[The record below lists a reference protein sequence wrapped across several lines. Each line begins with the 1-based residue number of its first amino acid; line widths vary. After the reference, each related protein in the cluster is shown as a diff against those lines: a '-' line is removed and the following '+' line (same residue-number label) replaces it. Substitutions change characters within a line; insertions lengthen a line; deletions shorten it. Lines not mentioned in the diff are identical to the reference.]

1 MKCIMKKTTAI
12 IAATLISFLVISC
25 ASKDD
30 SDYDYTY
37 DYTVDEES
45 YINDVEPVATEN
57 FLANI
62 EPIELE
68 SLFFLK
74 KSGKKVKP
82 REVTKVG
89 LIPRTNAVEFHFR
102 DGSNDIAVI
111 WRKAER
117 DKILEACNTFLQQ
130 YEGKTVPHVKIN
142 KKNAYFVSKCSLW
155 FGLLSPVMG
164 CEKNVYY
171 VIPEFI
177 DKKPYLLIRFVPTET
192 TSENSNTYT
201 PKVSLYMSPSQIRDF
216 VEVMN
221 QEKLEASIQEKK
233 KKAYT
238 Y

>member
-1 MKCIMKKTTAI
+1 MKT
-12 IAATLISFLVISC
+12 FLVISC

-111 WRKAER
+111 LWQGIQQGIEQKPLRNGISR
-117 DKILEACNTFLQQ
+117 NT
-130 YEGKTVPHVKIN
+130 
-142 KKNAYFVSKCSLW
+142 
-155 FGLLSPVMG
+155 
-164 CEKNVYY
+164 
-171 VIPEFI
+171 
-177 DKKPYLLIRFVPTET
+177 T
-192 TSENSNTYT
+192 TSKAHPCRIISKSSNI
-201 PKVSLYMSPSQIRDF
+201 SR
-216 VEVMN
+216 
-221 QEKLEASIQEKK
+221 
-233 KKAYT
+233 
-238 Y
+238 

>member
-1 MKCIMKKTTAI
+1 MKRIIKKSTAI
-12 IAATLISFLVISC
+12 IAASLISFLVISC

-37 DYTVDEES
+37 DYTEDETS
-45 YINDVEPVATEN
+45 YINDTEPVATEN

-89 LIPRTNAVEFHFR
+89 LIPRTNSVEFHFR
-102 DGSNDIAVI
+102 DGSNEIAVI

-117 DKILEACNTFLQQ
+117 DKILEACKTFLEQ
-130 YEGKTVPHVKIN
+130 YESKTVPHVKVSR
-142 KKNAYFVSKCSLW
+142 KNAYFTSTCSLW
-155 FGLLSPVMG
+155 FGLLSPASG
-164 CEKNVYY
+164 CEKNGYY
-171 VIPEFI
+171 VLPEFI
-177 DKKPYLLIRFVPTET
+177 DKKPYLLIRFTPTQT
-192 TSENSNTYT
+192 TSGQDTFT

-216 VEVMN
+216 IEAMD
-221 QEKLEASIQEKK
+221 QEKLEASIQDKK

>member
-1 MKCIMKKTTAI
+1 MKRIIKKSTAI
-12 IAATLISFLVISC
+12 ISAALISFLVISC

-37 DYTVDEES
+37 DYTEDESS
-45 YINDVEPVATEN
+45 YINDSEPVATEN

-62 EPIELE
+62 EPIELD

-117 DKILEACNTFLQQ
+117 DKILDACNTFLQQ
-130 YEGKTVPHVKIN
+130 YEEKSVPHVKVSR
-142 KKNAYFVSKCSLW
+142 KNAYFTSTCSLW
-155 FGLLSPVMG
+155 FGLLSPAIG
-164 CEKNVYY
+164 CEKNTYY

-192 TSENSNTYT
+192 TSADSNAYT

-216 VEVMN
+216 VEAMN
-221 QEKLEASIQEKK
+221 QEKLEASIQDKK